1 MGKKILQ
8 TIHLRK
14 FGYDVRVLRAS
25 VHSLGVME
33 GNQVSA
39 RRGEEYVINRAMY
52 LCNLRFSNLR
62 SGAIFSYILSNGY
75 RKTFRFA
82 LPAGMLFLKRN
93 E

>member
-1 MGKKILQ
+1 MGKKIWL

-14 FGYDVRVLRAS
+14 LGYDVRVLRAS

-52 LCNLRFSNLR
+52 LCKLRFSNLR
-62 SGAIFSYILSNGY
+62 SGAILAVLIHSL
-75 RKTFRFA
+75 
-82 LPAGMLFLKRN
+82 
-93 E
+93 

>member
-1 MGKKILQ
+1 MYARLHSGAVAGAKRSTMGKKIWL

-39 RRGEEYVINRAMY
+39 RRGKECVINRAMY
-52 LCNLRFSNLR
+52 LCNLRLR
-62 SGAIFSYILSNGY
+62 SNSLRSNE
-75 RKTFRFA
+75 RKSFY
-82 LPAGMLFLKRN
+82 P
-93 E
+93 

>member
-1 MGKKILQ
+1 MGKKIWL

-14 FGYDVRVLRAS
+14 LGYDVRVLRAS

-62 SGAIFSYILSNGY
+62 SGAILAVLIHSL
-75 RKTFRFA
+75 
-82 LPAGMLFLKRN
+82 
-93 E
+93 